1 MTSKNALYIALAF
14 IMLFLIITAV
24 VLINYARVAK
34 PVFDLTPIA
43 PITWSDTNKSV
54 DGWMANVAKLNKSSD
69 VLPVNLM
76 YIELNE
82 RKSSLDYHTNNKTL
96 RYQVLISKCTDYSIF
111 CMQRVAK
118 SLDIELSLV
127 RQNGSHTIFIN
138 TNSAVTANSF
148 ITNLKKYNIN
158 STLKEVK

>member
-82 RKSSLDYHTNNKTL
+82 RKSRLDYHTNNKTL

-111 CMQRVAK
+111 CMQ
-118 SLDIELSLV
+118 
-127 RQNGSHTIFIN
+127 
-138 TNSAVTANSF
+138 
-148 ITNLKKYNIN
+148 
-158 STLKEVK
+158 